1 MVIVFFSILN
11 QMELYLLQNL
21 NENGHHDHIPF
32 DLKEN
37 ENLILWVGKLQQT
50 NEKITSP
57 RQHGQFFFFSTLFL
71 KKNLWNGIS
80 RHHGGSQKPC
90 STSQHCG
97 IELLNDGPSI
107 GPPLCR
113 ETSIS
118 RAWNM
123 KFCSVRIFLGSWGIT
138 SEHVCWALGRGSTQ
152 LGYNDLVVNESR
164 MYPRTFMYPGTT
176 SQGPFPQ

>member
-113 ETSIS
+113 ETLQSLGQP
-118 RAWNM
+118 R
-123 KFCSVRIFLGSWGIT
+123 RLFLVWLLAYFPELIIKQYRVICNVVVPVVGEKPL
-138 SEHVCWALGRGSTQ
+138 EH
-152 LGYNDLVVNESR
+152 
-164 MYPRTFMYPGTT
+164 
-176 SQGPFPQ
+176 